1 MMSIR
6 IKEIRFLIIVMMLLS
21 TAEVFSQ
28 NTVIETKVDTTDYI
42 PFFYRGAL
50 DYNLMIAASRGYTEE
65 VKRLIMTG
73 ADVFAETEQ
82 GATALILAVSND
94 QTEVAKLLIDLGAD
108 PNKVTSDGE
117 TPFFI
122 AVKRQNAEIT
132 EALIRAGIDIDNTNK
147 YNATALHY
155 AAVYDYLSLTD
166 MLLYYGASTEIKTTE
181 GSTPLIAS
189 VFVGNAAIADLLI
202 QNGANIEATDNEGYT
217 PFQIAALH
225 GDTLIMKLL
234 YINKANIYAVNNA
247 KHNALTISIIAN
259 QLDATRYLLALGD
272 KWTSEKYNAL
282 NPYLVAA
289 KYGRKEIIKI
299 LQEHNIPGTF
309 TYNIDQVAVS
319 VSSRF
324 SLHDIYMGT
333 SFSFREPYLNG
344 GIIVGLDS
352 KLWYTRV
359 LDKQTENL
367 FYQYWN
373 KGSVIYTGLF
383 KNFPLT
389 DNAFKANFELSASL
403 SAGYSFA
410 NDLRGTL
417 YTPKNRFLAIPAL
430 SLKITKRDY
439 SFSLG
444 VEYSKSDFFRTG
456 PVWIRF
462 GGSYNFYFDN
472 VRARQK
478 TLKWY

>member
-1 MMSIR
+1 
-6 IKEIRFLIIVMMLLS
+6 
-21 TAEVFSQ
+21 
-28 NTVIETKVDTTDYI
+28 
-42 PFFYRGAL
+42 
-50 DYNLMIAASRGYTEE
+50 
-65 VKRLIMTG
+65 MTG

-94 QTEVAKLLIDLGAD
+94 QTEVAKLLIDYGAD

-132 EALIRAGIDIDNTNK
+132 ETLIRAGIDIDNPDK
-147 YNATALHY
+147 HDATALHY
-155 AAVYDYLSLTD
+155 AAVYDYLSITD
-166 MLLYYGASTEIKTTE
+166 MLLYYGASTEKKTTE

-225 GDTLIMKLL
+225 GDTVIMKLL
-234 YINKANIYAVNNA
+234 YLNKANIYAVNNA

-259 QLDATRYLLALGD
+259 KIETTKYLLKLGN
-272 KWTSEKYNAL
+272 KWTSDEYKAL
-282 NPYLVAA
+282 NPYTVAA
-289 KYGRKEIIKI
+289 KYGRKEIITI
-299 LQEHNIPGTF
+299 LQQYNIPGTF
-309 TYNIDQVAVS
+309 TYKIDQVAVS
-319 VSSRF
+319 LTSRF
-324 SLHDIYMGT
+324 SVHDIYMGT

-359 LDKQTENL
+359 LDKQSENL
-367 FYQYWN
+367 FYQYWSQ
-373 KGSVIYTGLF
+373 GSVIYTGLF

-389 DNAFKANFELSASL
+389 DNAFGANFEFSVSL
-403 SAGYSFA
+403 SGGYSFA

-417 YTPKNRFLAIPAL
+417 YKPKNSFMAIPAL
-430 SLKITKRDY
+430 SLKWTKKDY

-444 VEYSKSDFFRTG
+444 FEYSKSDYFRTG
-456 PVWIRF
+456 PFWVRF
-462 GGSYNFYFDN
+462 GGSYNLYFDN
-472 VRARQK
+472 VRVRQK